1 MRGFQLVDVGESTRF
16 ACTRRCYDKPLV
28 GRWWRLKKNKSV
40 ELPLAADILSSDVHG
55 GGADGGESGQ
65 SRRVAGEGGEGARRR
80 RGTRVRARAGWAR
93 VRPVRIQSSGGGGGG
108 GGRSRVVKGVEGVGR

>member
-40 ELPLAADILSSDVHG
+40 DLPLAADILSSDVDG

-65 SRRVAGEGGEGARRR
+65 WRRVAEV
-80 RGTRVRARAGWAR
+80 RVRGGVGGRVFGRGRAGLEFDRCEFR
-93 VRPVRIQSSGGGGGG
+93 VPV
-108 GGRSRVVKGVEGVGR
+108 VVAAAVEVGLG